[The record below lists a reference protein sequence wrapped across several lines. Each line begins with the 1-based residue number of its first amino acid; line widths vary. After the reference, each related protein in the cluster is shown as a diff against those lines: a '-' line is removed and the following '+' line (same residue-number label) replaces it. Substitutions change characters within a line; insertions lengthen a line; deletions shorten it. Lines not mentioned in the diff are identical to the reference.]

1 MPTENQNIELL
12 LNQCKLQ
19 NQKAQFAV
27 YNLYSKAMY
36 NVAYRIL
43 GNQMEAE
50 DVMQDS
56 FLKAFT
62 KIETYNS
69 DATFGAWLKRIVI
82 NKSIN
87 ELKKS
92 KAYQTEAISENFEK
106 VDENND
112 EILFTNQKAEHVL
125 KTIQSL
131 KTNYKVILTLFFIEG
146 FDLEEIT
153 EILKISYENCRTTM
167 SRAKESLRKK
177 LVAQ

>member
-1 MPTENQNIELL
+1 MLNENQNIELL
-12 LNQCKLQ
+12 HAQCKLQ

-36 NVAYRIL
+36 NVAFRIL
-43 GNQMEAE
+43 GNQNDAE
-50 DVMQDS
+50 NVMQDS

-62 KIETYNS
+62 KIETYNAT
-69 DATFGAWLKRIVI
+69 ATFGAWLKKIVV

-92 KAYQTEAISENFEK
+92 KAYQTETLSENFEK
-106 VDENND
+106 VDAVEAD
-112 EILFTNQKAEHVL
+112 LSFTNQKAEHVL
-125 KTIQSL
+125 QAIQSL
-131 KTNYKVILTLFFIEG
+131 KPNYKVILTLFFIEG

-177 LVAQ
+177 LNTL

>member
-1 MPTENQNIELL
+1 MTTEIQNIELL
-12 LNQCKLQ
+12 LAQCKLQ

-36 NVAYRIL
+36 NVAFRIL

-62 KIETYNS
+62 KIETYNETS
-69 DATFGAWLKRIVI
+69 TFGAWLKKIVI

-92 KAYQTEAISENFEK
+92 KAYQTETISDNFEK
-106 VDENND
+106 VDDAEN
-112 EILFTNQKAEHVL
+112 EISFTNQKAENVL
-125 KTIQSL
+125 KTIQNL
-131 KTNYKVILTLFFIEG
+131 KPNYKVILTLFFIEG
-146 FDLEEIT
+146 YDLEEIT

-177 LVAQ
+177 LETA